1 MLLKILKAH
10 KKKEN
15 KNQKLFQLD
24 QVPINSQISII
35 KAKVNITTIEEV
47 NKVRIKKEV
56 DAVLLD
62 QFFLF

>member
-1 MLLKILKAH
+1 LLKILKAQ

-47 NKVRIKKEV
+47 NKVRIKKGV